1 MKIAIIGAHAGA
13 HFISKKLLEE
23 EIVEKVYHLGANV
36 AVQSTDRYIP
46 LGSIL
51 EEILEFLDNT
61 ELDFV
66 FLTTINFLCSE
77 EIQNKIREKNIPSS
91 SPDLGPSL
99 LEWSKIHGKALLEK
113 LDIPTAKSRVFNKSK
128 LFKHFLEIPRPWVLK
143 FERDWRAG
151 LQTIIITDENVNAEF
166 ENLQSFGQNR
176 CMHSFGEFSDQHFV
190 VEEFIVG
197 KREYSYH
204 ILSNGETWKYLG
216 SARDYKKFSDG
227 DHGSNTAGMG
237 SYSPV
242 NINPL
247 VHEFADRILT
257 HLKSIGTPYKGVLYL
272 GIMEDADGNPY
283 VLEINTRPGD
293 PEFQAILMTFD
304 KEQSVA
310 KLLYQAATGSK
321 LDDIKHND
329 QHGVSLRI
337 VNSDYH
343 NIVNLMA
350 LGEWSKLENHF
361 NPQLW
366 PELPEI
372 HISFNKDRKLL
383 NSIITTS
390 ASTRI
395 EASNRIYNFLENIEM
410 YNFTYRKD
418 IGYLE

>member
-13 HFISKKLLEE
+13 HFLSKKLLEE
-23 EIVEKVYHLGANV
+23 DTVEKVYHIGANIV
-36 AVQSTDRYIP
+36 IQPTGRYVPI
-46 LGSIL
+46 GASL
-51 EEILEFLDNT
+51 EEILQFLDNT

-66 FLTTINFLCSE
+66 FLTTINFLYND
-77 EIQNKIREKNIPSS
+77 EIQNKIRERNIPSS
-91 SPDLGPSL
+91 SPSFDLSL
-99 LEWSKIHGKALLEK
+99 LEWSKVHGKELLTK
-113 LDIPTAKSRVFNKSK
+113 LSIPTAKSITLKKNK
-128 LFKHFLEIPRPWVLK
+128 LFEIFFNIPRPWVLK

-151 LQTIIITDENVNAEF
+151 LQTIIITDKNVNTEF

-176 CMHSFGEFSDQHFV
+176 CMYSFGEFSDQHFV
-190 VEEFIVG
+190 IEEFIVG

-242 NINPL
+242 DINPL

-293 PEFQAILMTFD
+293 PEFQAILMTLD
-304 KEQSVA
+304 KTQSIA
-310 KLLYQAATGSK
+310 KLLYQAATGAEI
-321 LDDIKHND
+321 DDIKHTD

-337 VNSDYH
+337 VNSDYLA
-343 NIVNLMA
+343 IVNSMA
-350 LGEWSKLENHF
+350 LKEFSKLENHV

-366 PELPEI
+366 PELPDI
-372 HISFNKDRKLL
+372 YISFNRDRKLL

-390 ASTRI
+390 AGTRVA
-395 EASNRIYNFLENIEM
+395 ASDKIYKFLENIEM